1 MTRGLRI
8 ALGLTVVLWGLPA
21 TLAGQASQFG
31 VRSLGLPLL
40 PVSAATQGTGGGFA
54 LFDPES
60 AINPASLSGMGR
72 AVASFGLRQYWRTSE
87 NPYGSEGGNDTAFP
101 LILVGGPIGNRFG
114 FGVSA
119 SGLTDRTFSV
129 GLADTVIVRDA
140 ELILS
145 DTLISK
151 GGVSDI
157 RFGGSFDVSSRL
169 SVGLGLH
176 VMTGTNRIEYRRSFS
191 DSTYF
196 PVQLRNELSFAGPGV
211 SVGLL
216 AEPLSGL
223 RVSAMY
229 RWDGDLKL
237 NKDSTRIAEI
247 PMPRT
252 IAAGLQW
259 NQRRLTLGG
268 HVLARNWS
276 VQDDYITERDGTGAS
291 NTLEVAAGGQL
302 VSSLRQPAKF
312 PLRFGARWA
321 SLPYPL
327 TAGGDQGSEFSVSA
341 GSGLLF
347 GGGRGIIDFA
357 LERSWRSGASGYT
370 EKSFALALGV
380 AIRP

>member
-1 MTRGLRI
+1 MIRPRVL
-8 ALGLTVVLWGLPA
+8 ALTLLLWGLPA
-21 TLAGQASQFG
+21 GLAAQASQFG
-31 VRSLGLPLL
+31 VRSLGIPLL

-60 AINPASLSGMGR
+60 ALNPASLSGMRR

-101 LILVGGPIGNRFG
+101 LIIVGGPIGNQFA

-129 GLADTVIVRDA
+129 GFADTTLVRGAD
-140 ELILS
+140 LILS

-151 GGVSDI
+151 GGITDI
-157 RFGGSFDVSSRL
+157 RFGGSYKVSGRL

-176 VMTGTNRIEYRRSFS
+176 VMTGTNRLEYRRSFS

-196 PVQLRNELSFAGPGV
+196 PVRVRSELSFAGPGV

-216 AEPLSGL
+216 AEPARGL
-223 RVSAMY
+223 RLSAMY

-247 PMPRT
+247 PMPQT
-252 IAAGLQW
+252 LAAGVQW
-259 NQRRLTLGG
+259 SARRLTLGG
-268 HVLARNWS
+268 HVLSRNWS

-291 NTLEVAAGGQL
+291 NTLEVTAGAQLLTDTRQAA
-302 VSSLRQPAKF
+302 RF
-312 PLRFGARWA
+312 PIRFGGRYA

-327 TAGGDQGSEFSVSA
+327 TPGGDPGSEFSLSA
-341 GSGLLF
+341 GSGFML

-357 LERSWRSGASGYT
+357 LERSWRSGAAGYT
-370 EKSFALALGV
+370 ERSLTLAIGV
-380 AIRP
+380 SIRP